1 MTLISARGA
10 KTTPGPAVPRKSRHP
25 SNASR
30 NNRLLAV
37 LAWVAGLAVFAP
49 FGWMVITSFK
59 PEVDAITE
67 VPTVWFT
74 PTLDNYSNAFANNFA
89 PYFLNSVIVS
99 ITSTV
104 IVIALALPAAYALS
118 IKPVRRW
125 RDVMSFLL
133 TTRMLPVVG
142 AIVPIFLIARDL
154 GILDTA
160 VTLIVLYA
168 ALNLPLAVWL
178 IRSFMMEIP
187 TEVLE
192 AARVEGVNLRQEITR
207 VILPM
212 IRPGLAATA
221 LLCVMFSWNEFFL
234 AVNLTTVNA
243 PTVPIYLVGFIS
255 SRGLFLAKLS
265 AASVLATL
273 PVLIAGLAAQKQLV
287 RGLSLGAVK

>member
-10 KTTPGPAVPRKSRHP
+10 KTTPGPSAPRKSRHP

-160 VTLIVLYA
+160 VTLIVLYT